1 MLINKLAGGGHRI
14 AGKVAALLKTLA
26 KAAAAAALLV
36 LVLIALD
43 GALFPD

>member
-1 MLINKLAGGGHRI
+1 MLVNKLASGGHRI
-14 AGKVAALLKTLA
+14 AAKVAALLKTAA
-26 KAAAAAALLV
+26 KAGAAVSLLA